1 MNRDSGWG
9 RPRADDYADGERGQR
24 GGYGGDPRF
33 ERGEHGGRTGR
44 DDERDAR
51 FGEGRRLQDER
62 SYDRDWGGRGA
73 RRGGGP
79 PWGNESYA
87 SRGHDGRWAGMS
99 GYQGGWRGEAE
110 GWGNEGY
117 TGGRERG
124 GSGERC
130 ETGERFS
137 GEVKRKTGRG
147 PKGYV
152 RSDARIREDLCDRL
166 CDHEWVDASDI
177 EVNVKDGEIT
187 LTGVVADRLSKR
199 TIEDL
204 ADSVSGV
211 KDVQNQLRVR
221 RDEPAREASQPARES
236 PEPATPRGEKTP
248 RA

>member
-1 MNRDSGWG
+1 MNRDTGWG
-9 RPRADDYADGERGQR
+9 RPRADGYSDSEREQR

-33 ERGEHGGRTGR
+33 EGGEHGGRTGR
-44 DDERDAR
+44 DDHDAR
-51 FGEGRRLQDER
+51 RFAERPPQDER

-73 RRGGGP
+73 RRDGGP
-79 PWGNESYA
+79 AWGNESYA
-87 SRGHDGRWAGMS
+87 NRGPDGRWAGLS

-117 TGGRERG
+117 TGGRER
-124 GSGERC
+124 SDRDLEGERRPMSQRFA
-130 ETGERFS
+130 ETR
-137 GEVKRKTGRG
+137 RRMGRG
-147 PKGYV
+147 PKNYV
-152 RSDARIREDLCDRL
+152 RSDERIREDVCDRL

-177 EVNVKDGEIT
+177 EVTVKSGEIT

-204 ADSVSGV
+204 AEAVSGV

-221 RDEPAREASQPARES
+221 REEPAREPQS
-236 PEPATPRGEKTP
+236 TTVRGEKTP